1 MSLLKDLQAALT
13 AQKNADDLVSEIRQQ
28 AQQNAENL
36 LCPHRIGDIIPKP
49 NGFLTLANK
58 MTITD
63 IQIEIHNYTAYWVF
77 WGYFINKDG
86 TISSR
91 RATSSCKV
99 TEGI

>member
-13 AQKNADDLVSEIRQQ
+13 AQKNADDLVSEIHQQ

-36 LCPHRIGDIIPKP
+36 LCPHRIGDIIPKL
-49 NGFLTLANK
+49 NCFLTLANK

-86 TISSR
+86 TISSS
-91 RATSSCKV
+91 RATAKLP
-99 TEGI
+99 I

>member
-13 AQKNADDLVSEIRQQ
+13 TQKNTDYLVDEIRKQ
-28 AQQNAENL
+28 AQQYAENL

-49 NGFLTLANK
+49 NGFLQLANE

-63 IQIEIHNYTAYWVF
+63 IKIEIHNYTAYWVF

-86 TISSR
+86 TISSSR
-91 RATSSCKV
+91 TTSSCKV
-99 TEGI
+99 KEI